1 MSAHGTRR
9 KVVFRCDFCST
20 ALVKRT
26 SHLTHEHLRHDSFM
40 CPNPV
45 CAASY
50 TGHTEL
56 TGIASPSGLPH
67 APPSD
72 LPPSPAYAR
81 EIAQR
86 AYRIQHS
93 GRQLDLLDTLPIPAD
108 H

>member
-1 MSAHGTRR
+1 MSGHGPRG
-9 KVVFRCDFCST
+9 KVAFRCDFCTT

-26 SHLTHEHLRHDSFM
+26 SHLTHEHPRHDSFI

-56 TGIASPSGLPH
+56 TGIARPSGLPH
-67 APPSD
+67 EPPSAPPS
-72 LPPSPAYAR
+72 PTYAR

-86 AYRIQHS
+86 ACRIQHS
-93 GRQLDLLDTLPIPAD
+93 GRQLDLLDTLPSSAD